1 MHFSD
6 RSDKILEISTVKD
19 PISTHRA
26 FVYAACGPGF
36 GEIYAG
42 ARLRGYATLL
52 LFLFFTVWFAWAL
65 FDVIRIFVNRLF
77 DSLNGIA
84 PFVLPEASFTAV
96 AISFFGIYFTW
107 LWAMLSS
114 VQAAADSRQ
123 KAGEAAQA
131 SVGWAAAIAWLCPG
145 AGHVYAAE
153 RRFGY
158 ILFGAY
164 LLGIL
169 LIVPPYLKM
178 FDSLAGLAKSGQ
190 LPAHDPFAVI
200 RIVHELIT
208 RVNYSFGKLFQDT
221 VKYLS
226 VAGTLAALRHGPLKD
241 DANWLRPSIGYG
253 AALLGLGWLCPGSG
267 QLLQG
272 RDRLGWGFF
281 IGYAGTGLLIGLLL
295 SRGFITVPNADALAW
310 APVILQWAAMLEAPL
325 AMRRTDRGQK
335 TENVSR

>member
-6 RSDKILEISTVKD
+6 RSDKILKNFTVKD

-26 FVYAACGPGF
+26 FVYGACGPGF

-52 LFLFFTVWFAWAL
+52 LFLFFTVWFTWSL

-77 DSLNGIA
+77 DSLNGAA

-114 VQAAADSRQ
+114 VQAAAGSRQ

-131 SVGWAAAIAWLCPG
+131 SVGWAAAIAWFCPG

-178 FDSLAGLAKSGQ
+178 FAKPGRAGQKRSAVGPRSFCSYPHRPRAYHPGELQLRQALPGRRQVFVRRRHPGRPAARPLERRHKLAEAVDRIRCRTSGTRMA
-190 LPAHDPFAVI
+190 LSGI
-200 RIVHELIT
+200 RPIA
-208 RVNYSFGKLFQDT
+208 
-221 VKYLS
+221 
-226 VAGTLAALRHGPLKD
+226 AGTRQARMGIFYRICRHRAAHRI
-241 DANWLRPSIGYG
+241 AARP
-253 AALLGLGWLCPGSG
+253 GLYNRSEC
-267 QLLQG
+267 
-272 RDRLGWGFF
+272 R
-281 IGYAGTGLLIGLLL
+281 
-295 SRGFITVPNADALAW
+295 
-310 APVILQWAAMLEAPL
+310 
-325 AMRRTDRGQK
+325 
-335 TENVSR
+335 